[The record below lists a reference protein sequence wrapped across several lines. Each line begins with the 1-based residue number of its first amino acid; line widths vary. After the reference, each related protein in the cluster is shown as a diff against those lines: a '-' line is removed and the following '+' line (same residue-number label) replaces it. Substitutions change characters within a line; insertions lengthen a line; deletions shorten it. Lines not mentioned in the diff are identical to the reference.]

1 MIGSTNSIDLLI
13 SAASAHAGSR
23 DRGITDLCR
32 VFGVQAKTLYVW
44 RCHGIP
50 VGKHDLAQQ
59 VAAHYGINLSPTVT
73 P

>member
-1 MIGSTNSIDLLI
+1 MIWPMKLIDSLI
-13 SAASAHAGSR
+13 GAATAQAGSR
-23 DRGITDLCR
+23 DRGIADLCH
-32 VFGVQAKTLYVW
+32 VFGVQAKTLYGW
-44 RCHGIP
+44 RRHGIP